1 MEFDNVTFMEE
12 VESKEVKQ
20 KIKKFKKIR
29 LAIVLTHIAVLVVLT
44 IIYLTTQQG
53 GVCIWVIV

>member
-53 GVCIWVIV
+53 GVCI